1 MAIESV
7 QTFSTKC
14 SEVKVSDRTGYKQPI
29 IKLFVD
35 TTVNK

>member
-29 IKLFVD
+29 KLFVD